1 MCVCVLAA
9 PSVPRNVSAAAVNA
23 TTLKVTWT
31 LPASYVETINEYR
44 VCLTHAT
51 SSGRDSVQCYTK
63 TELYQKQILTYNEV
77 RCALRCG
84 RIDTNMAVC
93 SVSRARACYGI
104 VRHLVVS
111 CF

>member
-1 MCVCVLAA
+1 MRCVVSCLFPQIAVCATLYLLSLCILDVFVFAA

-77 RCALRCG
+77 CCVCVCYVAL
-84 RIDTNMAVC
+84 
-93 SVSRARACYGI
+93 
-104 VRHLVVS
+104 
-111 CF
+111 

>member
-1 MCVCVLAA
+1 MTSRAERRRTQDVGLAA
-9 PSVPRNVSAAAVNA
+9 GPALAWIVAFA
-23 TTLKVTWT
+23 

-77 RCALRCG
+77 CCVCVLRC
-84 RIDTNMAVC
+84 
-93 SVSRARACYGI
+93 
-104 VRHLVVS
+104 VVIA
-111 CF
+111 FRYF